1 MITKTARISPRQM
14 DAFIVGFFTGSAYAG
29 MFDDPKLS
37 QKGEDI
43 RIKPGETAYGLAARL
58 LDVDSACGALIHTCE
73 RARKIPVDLVSA
85 QAFLSIIGYNYR
97 NVSPLNHHPDTM
109 FCMDR
114 LDDTDTIYL
123 IVGAKAG
130 VRHQEETHRMAE
142 SHTVM
147 EWSDKDGCRVIPGLD
162 LDGAAAKLM
171 GNTNPTV
178 EELMNAIG

>member
-1 MITKTARISPRQM
+1 MITKTAKISPRQL
-14 DAFIVGFFTGSAYAG
+14 DAFIVGFFAGAAYSG
-29 MFDDPKLS
+29 MFNAPELS

-58 LDVDSACGALIHTCE
+58 LDIDTACGALMHTCE
-73 RARKIPVDLVSA
+73 RVKKIPVDLVSA
-85 QAFLSIIGYNYR
+85 LVPHIVVGNEYR
-97 NVSPLNHHPDTM
+97 NISSRNCHPNTV

-114 LDDTDTIYL
+114 LEDPDTIYL
-123 IVGAKAG
+123 IVGAKTGA
-130 VRHQEETHRMAE
+130 RYQEETYEMAE
-142 SHTVM
+142 SHPVM

-162 LDGAAAKLM
+162 LVGAAAKLM